1 MDPPNTGDGANRA
14 PQKLTRPG
22 EVEVQAWLE
31 KMEAKEQWFSIYK
44 KAMEKRASA
53 VEGETT
59 VIVVE
64 FPTNLHT
71 VNGQWLPCK
80 IENQDEDALAKKAEI
95 PGGIETMRKM
105 CRPERKDFWI
115 AFSSTPDA
123 DPAWTRM
130 QVFPGQ
136 NFDRFEQEEGKEE
149 MFAVSKET
157 LAALEALK
165 GEGNDLFAHGDFA
178 GAAAK
183 YGEVVDELAPGMAK
197 NGRLCAEVGVH
208 RLYVVALSNRAQ
220 CRINAGDAGGACDDC
235 EAASRLDSIETDAFA
250 DLRRKV
256 YFRWGQAKEMVKE
269 GKRERKK
276 KG

>member
-1 MDPPNTGDGANRA
+1 
-14 PQKLTRPG
+14 
-22 EVEVQAWLE
+22 
-31 KMEAKEQWFSIYK
+31 
-44 KAMEKRASA
+44 
-53 VEGETT
+53 
-59 VIVVE
+59 
-64 FPTNLHT
+64 
-71 VNGQWLPCK
+71 
-80 IENQDEDALAKKAEI
+80 
-95 PGGIETMRKM
+95 M
-105 CRPERKDFWI
+105 CRPERNDFWI

-165 GEGNDLFAHGDFA
+165 GEGNHLFAHGDFA

-183 YGEVVDELAPGMAK
+183 YGEVADELSPGMAK

-256 YFRWGQAKEMVKE
+256 YFRWGQAKEMAKAA
-269 GKRERKK
+269 GKGRR
-276 KG
+276 